1 MVTRHQYGISAL
13 VTQTSFCEGS
23 SFDLETSAVFSLRV
37 RTKKDVSPACFAR
50 LVKAYY
56 QSVYHVTFSFV
67 AFASG
72 EFFEAMEIVD
82 GNCVPFSTADLLYV
96 HCIDSNVQFEYSFS
110 RVASLN
116 LISVLGHVSFPS
128 DLRSRGLV
136 LFLYTKEIRDC
147 LENKRSPKVTVTRTA
162 AFLQFLMWS

>member
-1 MVTRHQYGISAL
+1 M
-13 VTQTSFCEGS
+13 
-23 SFDLETSAVFSLRV
+23 
-37 RTKKDVSPACFAR
+37 
-50 LVKAYY
+50 
-56 QSVYHVTFSFV
+56 TFSFV

-110 RVASLN
+110 GVASLN

-128 DLRSRGLV
+128 DPHSLHKGNQGLLR
-136 LFLYTKEIRDC
+136 KQEIPDC
-147 LENKRSPKVTVTRTA
+147 L
-162 AFLQFLMWS
+162 